1 MAATVRGGLHHV
13 THPRPLDGSLTC
25 RRLTNDGQLR
35 VNPGSRPRPVLLIS
49 RHKNRTGFRNLG
61 ALRVLYG
68 VSLPEAHDPIDEE
81 LGNVGI
87 DFDDGSPARAAKLQ
101 VLQGFNEL

>member
-1 MAATVRGGLHHV
+1 
-13 THPRPLDGSLTC
+13 
-25 RRLTNDGQLR
+25 
-35 VNPGSRPRPVLLIS
+35 
-49 RHKNRTGFRNLG
+49 
-61 ALRVLYG
+61 VLYG